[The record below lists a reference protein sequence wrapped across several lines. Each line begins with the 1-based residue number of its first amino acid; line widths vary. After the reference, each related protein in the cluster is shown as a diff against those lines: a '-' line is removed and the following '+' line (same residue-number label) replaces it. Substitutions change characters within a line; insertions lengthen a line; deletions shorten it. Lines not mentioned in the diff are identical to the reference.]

1 MSRVPPNRRANPES
15 GPHFAIFGMTEGDA
29 RRHLD
34 GHGLTLVVT
43 RREAADV
50 SDAEL
55 TAPGAV
61 WVSVA
66 RGKVASVDGRT

>member
-1 MSRVPPNRRANPES
+1 MSRVSPNRRANPKS

-34 GHGLTLVVT
+34 GHGLTLVVI
-43 RREAADV
+43 RRDGADV

-55 TAPGAV
+55 RAPSAV

-66 RGKVASVDGRT
+66 GGKVASVDGRT

>member
-1 MSRVPPNRRANPES
+1 MSRVHPNRRLNPKS
-15 GPHFAIFGMTEGDA
+15 GPHFAIFGMTVDDA

-43 RREAADV
+43 RRDGADV
-50 SDAEL
+50 SEADL
-55 TAPGAV
+55 TARGAV

-66 RGKVASVDGRT
+66 GGKVASVDGRT